1 VRVQIRTGRM
11 ALVEPRQQP
20 FDAAGAPLCLVCM
33 HRAPLPAT
41 DPDPHQVSTRVSLA
55 AAKVNRVL
63 WDTRV
68 LTCGVWERRQ
78 PLAFADLFC
87 AGRKC
92 LEQYT
97 LRTSTAGLR
106 KALFKWERGVCQ
118 TCGVDMHALC
128 ERIKVL
134 PREKR
139 AAVVVAAAPAFA
151 VRGNGKALQRL
162 VESAAEGCA
171 WHADHKLAVRDG
183 GGECGLDNLTTL
195 CVLCHQQAR
204 SPTERRCRS
213 ARGCVWWRG
222 AVRGT

>member
-1 VRVQIRTGRM
+1 M

-41 DPDPHQVSTRVSLA
+41 GGDPHQVSIRVSLA
-55 AAKVNRVL
+55 AANVDRALRDV
-63 WDTRV
+63 RV
-68 LTCGVWERRQ
+68 LTCGLWERPQ

-87 AGRKC
+87 AGRTC

-204 SPTERRCRS
+204 TLSERPCRS
-213 ARGCVWWRG
+213 ARSCVWWRG
-222 AVRGT
+222 GVRGT